1 MWQQH
6 LSSHPCLWTDSRS
19 KVISEPWFWLF
30 WMLFLSAQVSVPA
43 LLWRWPSPA
52 GGLGLQHGSPSA
64 AHHPQEL
71 PAGRSNTGQD
81 SRRIRSDTTDNNWDS
96 YGHICTAHVHT
107 QSHTNIANTNS
118 VQVQSLFRSGLWT
131 LNSFPVKDVV
141 VLRCDC
147 ISFFARAKF
156 LLALLFCG
164 QSRQTWLSWKE
175 HLFLSFFPLWG
186 NQYNL
191 QTQMYGRRV
200 EPWAILL
207 ERQRNV

>member
-1 MWQQH
+1 MTF
-6 LSSHPCLWTDSRS
+6 S
-19 KVISEPWFWLF
+19 
-30 WMLFLSAQVSVPA
+30 
-43 LLWRWPSPA
+43 LWRTGSSTRKPIRCPSSARAACRTKQHRTRQLPNKTEHHRQQ
-52 GGLGLQHGSPSA
+52 LRQLQTHLHSSC
-64 AHHPQEL
+64 AHN
-71 PAGRSNTGQD
+71 R
-81 SRRIRSDTTDNNWDS
+81 
-96 YGHICTAHVHT
+96 VT
-107 QSHTNIANTNS
+107 QISQTPI
-118 VQVQSLFRSGLWT
+118 QCRFQSLFRSGSWT

-147 ISFFARAKF
+147 ISFFAGAKF

>member
-1 MWQQH
+1 M
-6 LSSHPCLWTDSRS
+6 
-19 KVISEPWFWLF
+19 
-30 WMLFLSAQVSVPA
+30 
-43 LLWRWPSPA
+43 
-52 GGLGLQHGSPSA
+52 
-64 AHHPQEL
+64 
-71 PAGRSNTGQD
+71 
-81 SRRIRSDTTDNNWDS
+81 
-96 YGHICTAHVHT
+96 
-107 QSHTNIANTNS
+107 
-118 VQVQSLFRSGLWT
+118 QVQSLFRSVLWT

-147 ISFFARAKF
+147 ISFRRVYF

-200 EPWAILL
+200 ELWAILL
-207 ERQRNV
+207 EREKRIENHLSFAPWFCRFVNLEWWMISLDLVIAFYPLWVHSLTKGFFAFLFPSFKVKCFCWDLMEGKNL